1 MKIDTYYFK
10 ARLFPTVITSIP
22 LFVFVIQVLKPLYGE
37 SLKNIFDILPML
49 TSLGIYAGLVF
60 LSVQINRFVSKEIF
74 QRFFFKE
81 DINMPTTN
89 YLLWSNVFFA
99 VDTKKAISEKIF
111 SFFNITLLN
120 PVEEQQDDLRA
131 RNLIVHAVSQ
141 IKNKLRDNAVLFQ
154 HNIEYGFIRNLIGGS
169 LIAIVFSI
177 AIIIY
182 ALIYSKGTLRNTGI
196 ILLIIYS
203 LPIILSRLLI
213 TKYGRYYAKVMYE
226 QFMSK

>member
-1 MKIDTYYFK
+1 MKVDTYYFK

-81 DINMPTTN
+81 DIDMPTTN

-111 SFFNITLLN
+111 SSFNITLLN
-120 PVEEQQDDLRA
+120 PAEEQQDDLRA

-141 IKNKLRDNAVLFQ
+141 IKNKLRNNAVLFQ

-169 LIAIVFSI
+169 LIAVLFSI

-182 ALIYSKGTLRNTGI
+182 AIIYRDGTLRNTGL

-203 LPIILSRLLI
+203 LPIIFSKMLI
-213 TKYGRYYAKVMYE
+213 TKYGRYYAKVLYE
-226 QFMSK
+226 QFMSF

>member
-1 MKIDTYYFK
+1 MKVNTYYFK

-22 LFVFVIQVLKPLYGE
+22 LLVFVTQVLNPLYGE
-37 SLKNIFDILPML
+37 SLKKVYDILPML

-99 VDTKKAISEKIF
+99 VDTKKAINEKIL
-111 SFFNITLLN
+111 SSFNIILLN
-120 PVEEQQDDLRA
+120 PAEEQQDNLRA

-141 IKNKLRDNAVLFQ
+141 IKNKLRDNAILFQ

-169 LIAIVFSI
+169 LIAIIFSI

-182 ALIYSKGTLRNTGI
+182 SLIYGDGTLRNTGV

-203 LPIILSRLLI
+203 LPIIFSKLLI
-213 TKYGRYYAKVMYE
+213 TKYGRYYAKVLYE
-226 QFMSK
+226 QFMSI

>member
-1 MKIDTYYFK
+1 MKVNTYYFK
-10 ARLFPTVITSIP
+10 ARLFPTVISSIP
-22 LFVFVIQVLKPLYGE
+22 VLVFVTQVLNPLYGE
-37 SLKNIFDILPML
+37 SLKKVYDILPML

-99 VDTKKAISEKIF
+99 VDTKKAINEKIL
-111 SFFNITLLN
+111 SSFNITLLN
-120 PVEEQQDDLRA
+120 PAEEQQDGLRA

-141 IKNKLRDNAVLFQ
+141 IKNKLRDNAILFQ

-169 LIAIVFSI
+169 LIATIFSI

-182 ALIYSKGTLRNTGI
+182 ALIYGDGTLRNTGV

-203 LPIILSRLLI
+203 LPIIFSKLLI
-213 TKYGRYYAKVMYE
+213 TKYGRYYAKVLYE
-226 QFMSK
+226 QFMSI

>member
-1 MKIDTYYFK
+1 MKVNTYYFK

-22 LFVFVIQVLKPLYGE
+22 LLVFVTQVLNPLYGE
-37 SLKNIFDILPML
+37 SLKKIYDILPML

-74 QRFFFKE
+74 QKFFFKE

-89 YLLWSNVFFA
+89 YLMWSNVFFA
-99 VDTKKAISEKIF
+99 VDTKKAISEKIL
-111 SFFNITLLN
+111 SSFNIILLN
-120 PVEEQQDDLRA
+120 PTDEQQNDLMA

-141 IKNKLRDNAVLFQ
+141 IKNKLRDNAILFQ

-169 LIAIVFSI
+169 LIAIIFSI
-177 AIIIY
+177 VIIIY
-182 ALIYSKGTLRNTGI
+182 SLIYGDGTLRNAGI

-203 LPIILSRLLI
+203 LPIILSKLLI
-213 TKYGRYYAKVMYE
+213 TKYGRYY
-226 QFMSK
+226 

>member
-1 MKIDTYYFK
+1 MKVNTYYFK
-10 ARLFPTVITSIP
+10 ARPFPTIITSIP
-22 LFVFVIQVLKPLYGE
+22 PLVFVTQVLNPLYGE
-37 SLKNIFDILPML
+37 SLKKVYDILPML

-99 VDTKKAISEKIF
+99 VDTKKAINEKIL
-111 SFFNITLLN
+111 SSFNIILLN
-120 PVEEQQDDLRA
+120 PAEEQQDNLRA

-141 IKNKLRDNAVLFQ
+141 IKNKLRDNAILFQ

-169 LIAIVFSI
+169 LIAIIFSI
-177 AIIIY
+177 AIIIN
-182 ALIYSKGTLRNTGI
+182 ALIYGDGTLRNTGV

-203 LPIILSRLLI
+203 LPIIFSKLFI
-213 TKYGRYYAKVMYE
+213 TRYGRYYAKVLYE
-226 QFMSK
+226 QFMSI

>member
-1 MKIDTYYFK
+1 MKVNTYYFK

-22 LFVFVIQVLKPLYGE
+22 LLVFVTGVLNPLYGE
-37 SLKNIFDILPML
+37 SLKKVYDILPML

-60 LSVQINRFVSKEIF
+60 LSLQINRFVSKEIF

-99 VDTKKAISEKIF
+99 LDTKKAINEKIL
-111 SFFNITLLN
+111 SSFNITLLN
-120 PVEEQQDDLRA
+120 PAEEQQDNLRA

-141 IKNKLRDNAVLFQ
+141 IKNKLRDNAILFQ

-169 LIAIVFSI
+169 LIAIIFSI

-182 ALIYSKGTLRNTGI
+182 SLIYGDGTLRNTGV
-196 ILLIIYS
+196 ILLIIYF
-203 LPIILSRLLI
+203 LPIIFSKLLI
-213 TKYGRYYAKVMYE
+213 TKYGRYYAKVLYE
-226 QFMSK
+226 QFMSS

>member
-1 MKIDTYYFK
+1 MKVDTYYFK

-22 LFVFVIQVLKPLYGE
+22 LYVFVIQVLSPLYGK

-60 LSVQINRFVSKEIF
+60 LSAQINRFVSKELF

-99 VDTKKAISEKIF
+99 VETKKAIREKII
-111 SFFNITLLN
+111 SSFNITLLN
-120 PVEEQQDDLRA
+120 PTEEQQDDLMA
-131 RNLIVHAVSQ
+131 RNLVVHAVSQ
-141 IKNKLRDNAVLFQ
+141 IKNKLRESPILFQ

-169 LIAIVFSI
+169 LIAIIFSI
-177 AIIIY
+177 AILIY
-182 ALIYSKGTLRNTGI
+182 ALIYGNGTLRNTGV
-196 ILLIIYS
+196 ILLIPYS
-203 LPIILSRLLI
+203 LPIILSKLLI
-213 TKYGRYYAKVMYE
+213 TNYGRYYAKVLYE
-226 QFMSK
+226 QFMSV

>member
-1 MKIDTYYFK
+1 MKVDTYYYK

-37 SLKNIFDILPML
+37 SLKRIFDILPML

-89 YLLWSNVFFA
+89 YLLWSNEFFA
-99 VDTKKAISEKIF
+99 IDTKKAIREKIF
-111 SFFNITLLN
+111 SSFNITLLS
-120 PVEEQQDDLRA
+120 PTEEQHEDLRA

-141 IKNKLRDNAVLFQ
+141 IKNKLRDNRVLFQ
-154 HNIEYGFIRNLIGGS
+154 HNIEYGFIRNLLGGS
-169 LIAIVFSI
+169 LIAIFFSI
-177 AIIIY
+177 AILVF
-182 ALIYSKGTLRNTGI
+182 ALIQSDLILRNTGI
-196 ILLIIYS
+196 ILLIVYL
-203 LPIILSRLLI
+203 LPIAFCGVLISR
-213 TKYGRYYAKVMYE
+213 YGKYYAKVLYE
-226 QFMSK
+226 QFMTL